1 LVGGVYNFIYS
12 AKKELQCQ
20 KMKSSVKKEI
30 RGKRQN
36 KIHFDLG
43 LDF

>member
-1 LVGGVYNFIYS
+1 
-12 AKKELQCQ
+12 
-20 KMKSSVKKEI
+20 MKSSVKKEI

-43 LDF
+43 LDFWHLYMKNSYMKLCANQMSE